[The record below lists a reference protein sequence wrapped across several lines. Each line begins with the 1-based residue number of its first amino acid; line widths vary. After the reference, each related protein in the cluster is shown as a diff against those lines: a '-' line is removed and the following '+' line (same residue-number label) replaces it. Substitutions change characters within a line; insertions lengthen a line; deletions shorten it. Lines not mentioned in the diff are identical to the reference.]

1 MAKHKPISR
10 IVIAGL
16 GIGVLLAVIVP
27 VMIFVFGVGFDVAPN
42 FEKEFEIPFITPEQE
57 QVNQD
62 IIKQIDEV
70 ISDPQ
75 INPENKPELIKV
87 IADESTIIPLPS
99 NETIFSED
107 PPIVQIGDIT
117 NNPVLPQSP
126 SLDLVTRITKQDS
139 QGNRIAVE
147 KTTAFKFAFL
157 VEDTSNIDYKNGFLE
172 IEMFVNGKPNT
183 AYSGTGT
190 FDIQISGQ
198 SIFQTPITINLDEIS
213 DINGMIPVH
222 IISPTGSTSNLYTFD
237 FNANFNKF
245 VNEAITKIDVKIIT
259 LDVTD
264 KDLNKF
270 SIQNTLVFEM
280 DIARDD
286 IQLIVTDETGVISRI
301 YPTDSRIVVTSVQAS
316 SQGAYCTIGI
326 IFGSTVTGKTSGSSP
341 ADCLYN
347 FPPPNY
353 ASGASLNTWHNL
365 YPISYV
371 SAGTAPA
378 PQILGLNLFDQD
390 GKILKSSGG
399 GTGTVFDNLVI
410 RNENYTLKIN
420 TPVISSELSFGKAQ
434 QTQSYSCQS
443 KVTTNYKISTT
454 TVPAQSGCGF
464 TNSCFSTTY
473 YTLAPNGISIGV
485 TQCNFP

>member
-1 MAKHKPISR
+1 
-10 IVIAGL
+10 
-16 GIGVLLAVIVP
+16 
-27 VMIFVFGVGFDVAPN
+27 
-42 FEKEFEIPFITPEQE
+42 
-57 QVNQD
+57 
-62 IIKQIDEV
+62 
-70 ISDPQ
+70 
-75 INPENKPELIKV
+75 
-87 IADESTIIPLPS
+87 
-99 NETIFSED
+99 
-107 PPIVQIGDIT
+107 
-117 NNPVLPQSP
+117 
-126 SLDLVTRITKQDS
+126 
-139 QGNRIAVE
+139 
-147 KTTAFKFAFL
+147 
-157 VEDTSNIDYKNGFLE
+157 
-172 IEMFVNGKPNT
+172 
-183 AYSGTGT
+183 
-190 FDIQISGQ
+190 
-198 SIFQTPITINLDEIS
+198 LDEIS
-213 DINGMIPVH
+213 DINGIIPVH
-222 IISPTGSTSNLYTFD
+222 IVSPTGSTSNLYTFD

-286 IQLIVTDETGVISRI
+286 IQLIVADETGVTSRI

-326 IFGSTVTGKTSGSSP
+326 YFGSTLTGKTSGNSP
-341 ADCLYN
+341 DDCLYN

-353 ASGASLNTWHNL
+353 ASGASLNTWHSL

-399 GTGTVFDNLVI
+399 GTGTVFDNLVT